1 MEEQD
6 NNNNNIKVNAMLL
19 RAMKHLESN
28 RNDGMDVQTMMI
40 ETTTT
45 LHAKRGGNHRLRERK
60 GTVVDSSSYSAFA
73 SQSASKKTSTKSL
86 SKVTLNE
93 LKQRARNAREGYA
106 LSEKAILAGGDRE
119 TKFGYCLMYLNAIQK
134 SVNEMCL
141 GGVDFEDARRRRRRY
156 PWEAFDE
163 PDEEDDLEKKR
174 VKRKKQNEE
183 REREKKLKKKKEETT
198 LNGKEARGGGVM
210 MKVVEEEDAK
220 ALAPLTTMANAKS
233 PRKRGAEGGEENV
246 VVDEERTTTNK
257 KPSTMAVKSIKPGR
271 YPGEY
276 CQLCGEHEHMV
287 HVKYESQVLGEGKLV
302 CYGCLVKEKKELEKK
317 QRELTSAKE
326 RQKRKELTKAA
337 RRKRDETITVTSP
350 TTTPNTTTTHS
361 YSSPVSGAPN
371 AVALPQQQQSSSS
384 PISEAD
390 VLVVDGETV
399 TPTATTRTT
408 DVALHTAEKIEAI
421 HDISIVCDRCGKDNF
436 RAAGELERH
445 KTTQCII
452 AKTSEVIIS
461 DSLIETAV
469 TTTTTS
475 ENENEAKQGERDGEN
490 VGKIIVANAIANI
503 ISEEGEANEKQQQDD
518 TREIREE
525 AFVERSREQNLSREE
540 VKNEESIDEE
550 EERGKEETT
559 VFVDVNTAADVPRKG
574 GCQSSSHKS
583 EKRRELPLAEI
594 LHIAKDGFPFT
605 KHASSGNISPPS
617 VVISDS
623 VHENTINTIE
633 PANLEQEER
642 RRKAPVSP
650 LDENKEDK
658 KKRLAGPSMKES
670 DERVREMKEW
680 RTENV
685 HALHHGY

>member
-1 MEEQD
+1 
-6 NNNNNIKVNAMLL
+6 
-19 RAMKHLESN
+19 MKHLESN
-28 RNDGMDVQTMMI
+28 RNDGVDVQTMMI

-45 LHAKRGGNHRLRERK
+45 NAKRGGNHRLRERK
-60 GTVVDSSSYSAFA
+60 GTLVDSSSYSAFA

-93 LKQRARNAREGYA
+93 LKQRARNAREGYV

-257 KPSTMAVKSIKPGR
+257 KPTMAVKSIKPGR

-503 ISEEGEANEKQQQDD
+503 ISEEGEANEKLQQDD

-559 VFVDVNTAADVPRKG
+559 VFVDVNTAADVPRK

-658 KKRLAGPSMKES
+658 KKRLSGPSMKES

>member
-6 NNNNNIKVNAMLL
+6 NNNIKVNAMLL

-45 LHAKRGGNHRLRERK
+45 NTKRGGNHRLRERK
-60 GTVVDSSSYSAFA
+60 GTIVDSSYSALA

-93 LKQRARNAREGYA
+93 LKQRARNAREGYV

-141 GGVDFEDARRRRRRY
+141 GGVDFDDARHRRRY

-163 PDEEDDLEKKR
+163 PDDEDDLEKKR

-198 LNGKEARGGGVM
+198 LNGKEVRGGGVM
-210 MKVVEEEDAK
+210 MKVEEEEDAK
-220 ALAPLTTMANAKS
+220 ALAPLTTMA
-233 PRKRGAEGGEENV
+233 
-246 VVDEERTTTNK
+246 
-257 KPSTMAVKSIKPGR
+257 VKIIKPGR

-350 TTTPNTTTTHS
+350 MTTPNTTTTHS
-361 YSSPVSGAPN
+361 YSSPVSGAPY
-371 AVALPQQQQSSSS
+371 AVALPQQQSSSS

-421 HDISIVCDRCGKDNF
+421 HEISIVCDRCGKDSF

-475 ENENEAKQGERDGEN
+475 ENEDEAKQGERDGDN

-525 AFVERSREQNLSREE
+525 AFVERLREQNLSREE
-540 VKNEESIDEE
+540 VKNEELIDEE

-559 VFVDVNTAADVPRKG
+559 VFVDVNTAADVPRK

-658 KKRLAGPSMKES
+658 KKTTLGPV
-670 DERVREMKEW
+670 DERVR
-680 RTENV
+680 
-685 HALHHGY
+685 

>member
-6 NNNNNIKVNAMLL
+6 NNNNIKVNAMLL

-28 RNDGMDVQTMMI
+28 RNDGVDVQTMMI
-40 ETTTT
+40 ETTT
-45 LHAKRGGNHRLRERK
+45 LNAKRGGNHRLRERK
-60 GTVVDSSSYSAFA
+60 GTLVDSSSYSAFA

-93 LKQRARNAREGYA
+93 LKQRARNAREGYV

-257 KPSTMAVKSIKPGR
+257 KPTMAVRIIKPGR

-503 ISEEGEANEKQQQDD
+503 ISEEGEANEKLQQDD

-574 GCQSSSHKS
+574 CQSSSHKS

-623 VHENTINTIE
+623 VHENTLNTIE

>member
-1 MEEQD
+1 MED
-6 NNNNNIKVNAMLL
+6 KDDNIKVNAMLL
-19 RAMKHLESN
+19 RVMKHLESN

-40 ETTTT
+40 QTT
-45 LHAKRGGNHRLRERK
+45 LKTKRGGNRLRERK
-60 GTVVDSSSYSAFA
+60 GTVVDSSSSALA
-73 SQSASKKTSTKSL
+73 QSVSKSKSFSTTKNL

-93 LKQRARNAREGYA
+93 LKQRARKAREGYV

-134 SVNEMCL
+134 SVNDMCL
-141 GGVDFEDARRRRRRY
+141 GGVHFDERRRRRRY

-163 PDEEDDLEKKR
+163 PDDEDDLEKKR

-183 REREKKLKKKKEETT
+183 REREKKLKKKEETT
-198 LNGKEARGGGVM
+198 LLGRKEARGGGVM
-210 MKVVEEEDAK
+210 KVEEDEEEDAK
-220 ALAPLTTMANAKS
+220 ALAPLTMMANTKS
-233 PRKRGAEGGEENV
+233 PRKRGAEEGEENV
-246 VVDEERTTTNK
+246 VVDDERTTTNK
-257 KPSTMAVKSIKPGR
+257 KPMMALKIIKPGR

-302 CYGCLVKEKKELEKK
+302 CYGCLTKEKKELEKK

-326 RQKRKELTKAA
+326 RQKRKELTKA
-337 RRKRDETITVTSP
+337 RRKIETITVTSP

-361 YSSPVSGAPN
+361 YSSPPSGAPN
-371 AVALPQQQQSSSS
+371 AVALPQQQSSS
-384 PISEAD
+384 PISVSD

-421 HDISIVCDRCGKDNF
+421 HDISIVCDRCGKDSF

-445 KTTQCII
+445 KTTQCIM
-452 AKTSEVIIS
+452 AKMTEVIIS

-475 ENENEAKQGERDGEN
+475 ENEEAKQGERDGDN

-503 ISEEGEANEKQQQDD
+503 ISEEGEANEKQQQDN

-525 AFVERSREQNLSREE
+525 AFERLREQNLSREE
-540 VKNEESIDEE
+540 VKNEELIDKE

-559 VFVDVNTAADVPRKG
+559 VFVDVNTAADVPRK

-605 KHASSGNISPPS
+605 KHASLGNISPPS
-617 VVISDS
+617 VVMSDS
-623 VHENTINTIE
+623 IHENTINTIE
-633 PANLEQEER
+633 PVNLEQEEQ
-642 RRKAPVSP
+642 RRKASVSP
-650 LDENKEDK
+650 LDENKEYK
-658 KKRLAGPSMKES
+658 KKRLSGPSMKES

>member
-6 NNNNNIKVNAMLL
+6 DNIKVNAMLL

-40 ETTTT
+40 QTT
-45 LHAKRGGNHRLRERK
+45 LKTKRGGNRLRERK
-60 GTVVDSSSYSAFA
+60 GTVVDSSSSALA
-73 SQSASKKTSTKSL
+73 QSVSKSKSFSTTKNL

-93 LKQRARNAREGYA
+93 LKQRARKAREGYV

-134 SVNEMCL
+134 SVNDMCL
-141 GGVDFEDARRRRRRY
+141 GGVHFDERRRRRRY

-163 PDEEDDLEKKR
+163 PDDEDDLEKKR

-183 REREKKLKKKKEETT
+183 REREKKLKKKEETT
-198 LNGKEARGGGVM
+198 LLGRKEARGGGVM
-210 MKVVEEEDAK
+210 KVEEDEEEDAK
-220 ALAPLTTMANAKS
+220 ALAPLTMMANTKS
-233 PRKRGAEGGEENV
+233 PRKRGAEEGEENV
-246 VVDEERTTTNK
+246 VVDDERTTTNK
-257 KPSTMAVKSIKPGR
+257 KPMMALKIIKPGR

-302 CYGCLVKEKKELEKK
+302 CYGCLTKEKKELEKK

-326 RQKRKELTKAA
+326 RQKRKELTKA
-337 RRKRDETITVTSP
+337 RRKIETITVTSP

-361 YSSPVSGAPN
+361 YSSPPSGAPN
-371 AVALPQQQQSSSS
+371 AVALPQQQSSS
-384 PISEAD
+384 PISVAD

-421 HDISIVCDRCGKDNF
+421 HDISIVCDRCGKDSF

-445 KTTQCII
+445 KTTQCIM
-452 AKTSEVIIS
+452 AKTTEVIIS

-475 ENENEAKQGERDGEN
+475 ENEEAKGERDGDN

-503 ISEEGEANEKQQQDD
+503 ISEEGEANEKQQQDN

-525 AFVERSREQNLSREE
+525 AFERLREQNLSREE
-540 VKNEESIDEE
+540 VKNEELIDKE

-559 VFVDVNTAADVPRKG
+559 VFVDVNTAADVPRK

-623 VHENTINTIE
+623 IHENTINTIE
-633 PANLEQEER
+633 PANLEQEEQ

-658 KKRLAGPSMKES
+658 KKRLSGPSMKES

>member
-6 NNNNNIKVNAMLL
+6 NNNNIKVNAMLL

-28 RNDGMDVQTMMI
+28 RNDGVDVQTMMI

-45 LHAKRGGNHRLRERK
+45 NAKRGGNHRLRERK

-93 LKQRARNAREGYA
+93 LKQRARNAREGYV

-141 GGVDFEDARRRRRRY
+141 GGVDFEDARRHRRRY

-198 LNGKEARGGGVM
+198 LHGKEARGGGV

-233 PRKRGAEGGEENV
+233 PRKRGAQGGEENV

-257 KPSTMAVKSIKPGR
+257 KPTMAVKSIKPGR
-271 YPGEY
+271 YSGEY

-421 HDISIVCDRCGKDNF
+421 HDISIVCDRCGKDSF

-574 GCQSSSHKS
+574 GCQSSHKS

-658 KKRLAGPSMKES
+658 KKRLSGPSMKES

>member
-6 NNNNNIKVNAMLL
+6 NNNIKVNAMLL

-45 LHAKRGGNHRLRERK
+45 NTKRGGNHRLRERK
-60 GTVVDSSSYSAFA
+60 GTIVDSSYSALA

-93 LKQRARNAREGYA
+93 LKQRARNAREGYV

-141 GGVDFEDARRRRRRY
+141 GGVDFDDARHRRRY

-163 PDEEDDLEKKR
+163 PDDEDDLEKKR

-198 LNGKEARGGGVM
+198 LNGKEVRGGGVM
-210 MKVVEEEDAK
+210 MKVEEEEDAK
-220 ALAPLTTMANAKS
+220 ALAPLTTMA
-233 PRKRGAEGGEENV
+233 
-246 VVDEERTTTNK
+246 
-257 KPSTMAVKSIKPGR
+257 VKIIKPGR

-350 TTTPNTTTTHS
+350 MTTPNTTTTHS

-371 AVALPQQQQSSSS
+371 AVALPQQQSSSS

-421 HDISIVCDRCGKDNF
+421 HEISIVCDRCGKDSF

-475 ENENEAKQGERDGEN
+475 ENENEAKQGERDGDN

-525 AFVERSREQNLSREE
+525 AFIERLREQNLSREE
-540 VKNEESIDEE
+540 VKNEELIDEE

-559 VFVDVNTAADVPRKG
+559 VFVDVNTAADVPRK

-658 KKRLAGPSMKES
+658 KKTTLGPV
-670 DERVREMKEW
+670 DERVR
-680 RTENV
+680 
-685 HALHHGY
+685 

>member
-1 MEEQD
+1 MEED
-6 NNNNNIKVNAMLL
+6 DNNNIKVNAMLL

-28 RNDGMDVQTMMI
+28 RNDGMDIQTMMI

-45 LHAKRGGNHRLRERK
+45 NTKRGGNHRLRERK
-60 GTVVDSSSYSAFA
+60 GTVVDSFYSALA

-93 LKQRARNAREGYA
+93 LKQRARNAREGYV

-141 GGVDFEDARRRRRRY
+141 GGVDFEDARRHRRRY

-163 PDEEDDLEKKR
+163 PDDEDDLEKKR

-198 LNGKEARGGGVM
+198 LHGKEARGGGV

-257 KPSTMAVKSIKPGR
+257 KPTMAVRIIKPGR

-337 RRKRDETITVTSP
+337 RRKIDETITVTSP
-350 TTTPNTTTTHS
+350 MTTPNTTTTHS

-421 HDISIVCDRCGKDNF
+421 HDLSIVCDRCGKDNF

-452 AKTSEVIIS
+452 AKTSEAIIS

-490 VGKIIVANAIANI
+490 VGKIIVANAIVNI
-503 ISEEGEANEKQQQDD
+503 ISEEGEANEKLQQDD

-559 VFVDVNTAADVPRKG
+559 VFVDVNTAADVPRK

-658 KKRLAGPSMKES
+658 KKRLSGPSMKES